1 MLTVSDLSPRPVKL
15 EDLNESSIG
24 RNVMYL
30 EDWENTNVKFEHGV
44 ITKFN
49 DRYVF
54 VDFTG
59 NGYGVACSPKKMLFT
74 PKAQSFCGGLME
86 YQK

>member
-1 MLTVSDLSPRPVKL
+1 MNITDLTPIPVEIGNL
-15 EDLNESSIG
+15 DESSIG

-30 EDWENTNVKFEHGV
+30 EDWKSLNVKFEHGV

-49 DRYVF
+49 DKYVF
-54 VDFTG
+54 VDFIG
-59 NGYGVACSPKKMLFT
+59 NGIGVACSYRNLLFT
-74 PKAQSFCGGLME
+74 PKAQSFCGGLIE